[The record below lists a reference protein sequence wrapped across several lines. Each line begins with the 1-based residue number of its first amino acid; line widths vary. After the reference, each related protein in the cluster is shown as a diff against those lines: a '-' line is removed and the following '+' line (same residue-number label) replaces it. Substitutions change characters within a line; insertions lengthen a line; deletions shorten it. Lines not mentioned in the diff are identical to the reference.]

1 MKMIKLYT
9 TVLPAIWVM
18 IAVYLVFYNAYHH
31 NFQLLFL
38 TIVTLINSVG
48 IGTLLNKLKK

>member
-9 TVLPAIWVM
+9 TVLPTIWVM